1 MHKPLPILPA
11 FLLLTVILF
20 SCSKPAETSDTSGD
34 SSAVAQLKA
43 DSIPPNENPE
53 NDTAFDGDPQGDF
66 FFNDTSIA
74 IINGDTTYNSDSDD
88 GEGDEERM
96 VSIHEPTIDVCGFS
110 DDGKYFAFTQ
120 IVPGDPNGGEGS
132 VFIIDVE
139 KNKWAIK
146 PGRVETPDDDVSA
159 LLKPVR
165 TSLLSQYGIQY
176 HKNVGKAYNFGKE
189 DPVVNINGKKWQVV
203 FNVDGLLIDLRM
215 KGPAGQDIS
224 LQKDKVVPKT
234 RGSVRRYR
242 LHGAYVLGDKIA
254 VFVEYDSD
262 IMRDYENYQYYD
274 RKNIAV
280 TGLVK

>member
-1 MHKPLPILPA
+1 MHKSLPVLFVLVIIL
-11 FLLLTVILF
+11 L
-20 SCSKPAETSDTSGD
+20 SCNKPTSGD
-34 SSAVAQLKA
+34 TTAVAQVKG
-43 DSIPPNENPE
+43 DSVPPLDPSEDPN
-53 NDTAFDGDPQGDF
+53 NDTAYNGDTQGDF

-74 IINGDTTYNSDSDD
+74 IINGDTTFNSGD
-88 GEGDEERM
+88 EGDEDEERM
-96 VSIHEPTIDVCGFS
+96 VSIHEPSIDVCGFS
-110 DDGKYFAFTQ
+110 PDGKYFAFTQ

-146 PGRVETPDDDVSA
+146 PGRVETPDDDVSE

-165 TSLLSQYGIQY
+165 NTLLSKYGIQY
-176 HKNVGKAYNFGKE
+176 HANTGKAINFGKE
-189 DPVVNINGKKWQVV
+189 EPVLNINGKKWQVILD
-203 FNVDGLLIDLRM
+203 VDGLLIDLHL
-215 KGPAGQDIS
+215 KGPNGQEIS

-254 VFVEYDSD
+254 VFVEYDSE

-280 TGLVK
+280 TAVVK